1 MDQPTPQ
8 NHGRR
13 HRSRSSSPDSR
24 RSKKQKKHRRR
35 ERSPSMSSS
44 SSRHHSKKHR
54 KSHKKRSKHKKQK
67 KSRRRERSSSSDLS
81 EPAARNIPPGA
92 HELASA
98 LTNLFASY
106 PAMTSMK
113 EGGIPLI
120 FVQLGNGTEFNLSSM
135 PDRKLASLLEDLFK
149 SLAVHGMEMKH
160 DSWCWLPDSRKR
172 DELAL
177 LRLVRALL
185 AGVGISLEAFRQR
198 RLNEAPMQRSTKEQK
213 QAACVAN
220 VPDDNH
226 PSEDVIDVAHQKRVE
241 RMTSQL
247 LARFDPQNLSSS
259 TLATELEGICNL
271 LMEGESVQLDGL
283 ENEKLKASLVQL
295 FDLSGME
302 LVEMDDADE
311 DDDNETEEGGEA
323 KKSYGYALPEA
334 AHDGPAPMG
343 TIAAAQ
349 AAKRARQHAS
359 SASAEKV
366 DDSGREEWMT
376 TPGQHDFLKG
386 IQSKSLQN
394 RTFKNE
400 RNRGQAVSQSKDNVA
415 INPEVLAEVSA
426 IQQAYAESRGPSLLD
441 AHRQSQKEAKESA
454 SKEWTWNRDKNL
466 DDGRRVD
473 KNALHMVLGGAKTEL
488 ASKFQ
493 GSLGR

>member
-1 MDQPTPQ
+1 M
-8 NHGRR
+8 
-13 HRSRSSSPDSR
+13 
-24 RSKKQKKHRRR
+24 
-35 ERSPSMSSS
+35 
-44 SSRHHSKKHR
+44 
-54 KSHKKRSKHKKQK
+54 
-67 KSRRRERSSSSDLS
+67 
-81 EPAARNIPPGA
+81 
-92 HELASA
+92 ASA

-135 PDRKLASLLEDLFK
+135 PDRKLAFLLEDLFK

-198 RLNEAPMQRSTKEQK
+198 RLNEAPMQQSTKEQK

-311 DDDNETEEGGEA
+311 NDDNETEKGGEA

-334 AHDGPAPMG
+334 ARTKAASNLNVVLRVCQFKNSNGAKGAPVSWAASHNNQQPEPASSDEDDGPAPMG

-366 DDSGREEWMT
+366 DDSGREEWMM